1 MSNPSL
7 PAYLQSL
14 SLPNRAE
21 TAVANLGTGTPP
33 YISLKANRFTLVD
46 AAGAE
51 EPVETM
57 DGKIGFYLDCIIAD
71 LNDHMSK
78 VYYDKAYDPNAQQYE
93 PPACFSDNGVG
104 PSRAAA
110 KPQARTCAECPQ
122 GAWGSKTSAVSGKG
136 VKACADQYKLAAMIP
151 GDDVIFLLRVPPN
164 SLGNLRTYL
173 NKCQAMKTNVATVV
187 TRIWFVSQ
195 GTINFTGVSY
205 IQEPEAKRLV
215 ALLQSKAT
223 DQLVGRTD
231 QPRAEALPPAQP
243 LAQIAPPQEQALFV
257 PAAAPSAAV
266 PASQPS
272 PLPPAIPLQQGIPM
286 QSPAGGAPSAS
297 PSDPAP
303 RQRRKRNTAAVN
315 EAPQQAQ
322 GAPVAPFRPEAA
334 PAPQNASANFGIQQ
348 PGQVDAGLES
358 TLDSLFGAAGQ

>member
-1 MSNPSL
+1 MANPSL

-57 DGKIGFYLDCIIAD
+57 DGKIGFYLDCILVD

-78 VYYDKAYDPNAQQYE
+78 VYYDKPYDPNAQQYE

-104 PSRAAA
+104 PSRAAS

-122 GAWGSKTSAVSGKG
+122 GEWGSKKSAVSGKG
-136 VKACADQYKLAAMIP
+136 VKACADQYKVAVMIP

-164 SLGNLRTYL
+164 SLGNLRAYL
-173 NKCQAMKTNVATVV
+173 NKCQAGQVNVATVV

-195 GTINFTGVSY
+195 GTINFTGVAY

-231 QPRAEALPPAQP
+231 QPRTDALLPAQQPAQIALPPNDPRPINQQSVP
-243 LAQIAPPQEQALFV
+243 FV
-257 PAAAPSAAV
+257 PAQTAALSSVGQAGGS
-266 PASQPS
+266 PASTSAIQT
-272 PLPPAIPLQQGIPM
+272 PASGE
-286 QSPAGGAPSAS
+286 
-297 PSDPAP
+297 PAP
-303 RQRRKRNTAAVN
+303 RQRRKRNTAVVN
-315 EAPQQAQ
+315 DTPQQPA
-322 GAPVAPFRPEAA
+322 GASVAPFRQPEAA
-334 PAPQNASANFGIQQ
+334 PQSSFGIQQ
-348 PGQVDAGLES
+348 PTQVDAGLES